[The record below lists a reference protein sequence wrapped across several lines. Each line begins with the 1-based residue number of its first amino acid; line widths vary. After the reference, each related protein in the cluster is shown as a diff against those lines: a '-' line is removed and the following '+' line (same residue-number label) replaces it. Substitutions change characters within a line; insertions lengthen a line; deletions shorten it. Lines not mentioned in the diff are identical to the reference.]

1 MTEQYDNSD
10 DRGALWARKT
20 KAGDTYFTG
29 EVNGERVVAW
39 LNRNATPENK
49 QPTYRIK
56 LDKPICALDGI
67 FEFLLLVLHGYQ
79 VGPGPAETGRNLNCL
94 PQQHFRIGVPLLP
107 NAETSP

>member
-1 MTEQYDNSD
+1 MAEQYDNSD

-56 LDKPICALDGI
+56 LDKPMDSA
-67 FEFLLLVLHGYQ
+67 
-79 VGPGPAETGRNLNCL
+79 PAPAPADLKDEI
-94 PQQHFRIGVPLLP
+94 PF
-107 NAETSP
+107 